1 MQNSATTAGNSY
13 TDDTK
18 TMVIVVPADDTESSV
33 SLDITAKGGSK
44 LTGLPEWLTADK
56 TEDTSSNAAV
66 TYKLTLDKTKV
77 PGTLPANATF
87 KVTNYS
93 DSSKNQEIAVS
104 LTTAVP

>member
-1 MQNSATTAGNSY
+1 MLLVSSVLSAVSHSGSPVSLLPPLAVMSRL
-13 TDDTK
+13 TDD
-18 TMVIVVPADDTESSV
+18 SV
-33 SLDITAKGGSK
+33 SS
-44 LTGLPEWLTADK
+44 ADK

-77 PGTLPANATF
+77 PGTLPENATF